1 MKATVNITL
10 KNGILDPQGK
20 AIEKALHSL
29 EFNNISNVKISKQ
42 IVFDINTDDKNKA
55 LEQIHIMCEQLL
67 ANTIIEDYEII
78 L

>member
-29 EFNNISNVKISKQ
+29 EFNNISNVKVSKQ
-42 IVFDINTDDKNKA
+42 IVFEINTNDKNKA
-55 LEQIHIMCEQLL
+55 LEQIRTMCKQLL